1 MRSRISNVVSDLDSS
16 RSFAPRLVHVLS
28 CIVVSATN
36 QDVSRSNGMEGEFR
50 SSSDRMGNSTRCG
63 YGSLAPRS
71 GRCRGS
77 GAQLWVGWFHQW
89 AVSLAWTFLVVLGFQ
104 VLLDA
109 CPTHV
114 PGAMQRVP

>member
-1 MRSRISNVVSDLDSS
+1 MRSRISKVVSDLDSS

-50 SSSDRMGNSTRCG
+50 SSCDRMGNSTRCG

-77 GAQLWVGWFHQW
+77 GAQLWVGWFPQG
-89 AVSLAWTFLVVLGFQ
+89 AVSPAWTFLVVLGFR
-104 VLLDA
+104 VRLDA

-114 PGAMQRVP
+114 PGAMLRVP